1 MMILD
6 AGFDGVNLDV
16 VDAALY
22 FRKTMNNKQKNAEQ
36 IFIHSAFYIIVAVT
50 SNYYIVSYT

>member
-50 SNYYIVSYT
+50 SNYYIVTYT